1 MSNFISVNEGLIK
14 SQLGEM
20 VWETVED
27 TLNALLD
34 QEDDRLCQ
42 AAKYEP
48 TEARKDS
55 RAGKYHRKLETK
67 AGEIDLA
74 VPKLIYGKFETAII
88 ERYKRPESSVEES
101 LIEMYLAGVSVRR
114 VEDITE
120 ALWGSKVSPATI
132 SNLNQKAY
140 GKIEVWRNR
149 RLDEVEYPY
158 VYADGVFLKRNFGG
172 EYQNVSVLVAIGVNK
187 LGFREILG
195 ACEGAREDKDNWRNF
210 LVHLKERGLTGVK
223 LFITDKCLGAEE
235 AIRDVYPD
243 AKWQRC
249 AVHFYRN
256 MFSALPYSKTEEVM
270 AMLKAIHASE
280 DLESARQKAKSIVE
294 KLESMKLRVAAEKLA
309 VGIKETLTYM
319 NFPREH
325 WMKIRTTNGLERI
338 NRELKRRTRVVG
350 TFPDGQSALMLVCAR
365 LRYVA
370 ASAWGTKRY
379 LNMNLIQKKGGNR
392 RGRLKKNAKEY

>member
-1 MSNFISVNEGLIK
+1 MSNVISVNEGLIK

-20 VWETVED
+20 VRETVED

-34 QEDDRLCQ
+34 QEADRLCQ
-42 AAKYEP
+42 AAKYEH

-74 VPKLIYGKFETAII
+74 VQKLRYGKFETAII
-88 ERYKRPESSVEES
+88 ERYKRRESSVEES

-140 GKIEVWRNR
+140 GKIEIWRNR

-158 VYADGVFLKRNFGG
+158 VYADGVFLKRNFGC

-187 LGFREILG
+187 HGFREILG
-195 ACEGAREDKDNWRNF
+195 SCEGAREDKDSWRNF
-210 LVHLKERGLTGVK
+210 LVHLKERGLTGVR
-223 LFITDKCLGAEE
+223 LFISDKCLGAVE
-235 AIRDVYPD
+235 AIGDVLPD

-256 MFSALPYSKTEEVM
+256 MFSALPFNKTKEVM

-294 KLESMKLRVAAEKLA
+294 KLELMKLRAAAEKLA
-309 VGIKETLTYM
+309 SGIEETLTYM

-325 WMKIRTTNGLERI
+325 WTKIRTTNGLERI
-338 NRELKRRTRVVG
+338 T
-350 TFPDGQSALMLVCAR
+350 
-365 LRYVA
+365 
-370 ASAWGTKRY
+370 
-379 LNMNLIQKKGGNR
+379 GN
-392 RGRLKKNAKEY
+392 